1 MLLKKNSSGSTLHK
15 DSEDRRFH
23 KDSEGC
29 RFKSIPMLLQDTKNG
44 AYVGWDL
51 SHHFSIDEIN
61 IDLLDKHYQV
71 VWV

>member
-1 MLLKKNSSGSTLHK
+1 
-15 DSEDRRFH
+15 
-23 KDSEGC
+23 
-29 RFKSIPMLLQDTKNG
+29 MLLQDTKNG